1 VPVIDGVL
9 FLAMTMYLRK
19 KMSEIKIAATVRENF
34 GKGAARKL
42 RAVGQTPAVIYGHG
56 NATRHISLPAHEVRL
71 ALRHKNALLEL
82 DIAGKTELVLVKMA
96 SKDPV
101 TQVIEHV
108 DLVEVV
114 KGEKVHVEV
123 PVHLV
128 GEPMAG
134 TVVDLELKS
143 VKVEAEA
150 THVPEYVEIHISK
163 EATPGH
169 HYTTSDLVLPKGVT
183 LDLPGTELVASVVE
197 TKAAAAGE
205 VVEGTEAPAE

>member
-1 VPVIDGVL
+1 
-9 FLAMTMYLRK
+9 
-19 KMSEIKIAATVRENF
+19 MSEIQISATLRENF

-42 RAVGQTPAVIYGHG
+42 RAAGQTPAVIYGHG

-82 DIAGKTELVLVKMA
+82 NIAGKTELVLVKMA

-123 PVHLV
+123 PVHIV
-128 GEPMAG
+128 GEPFSG
-134 TVVDLELKS
+134 TVVDLEHKAVSL
-143 VKVEAEA
+143 EAEA
-150 THVPEYVEIHISK
+150 THVPEFVELRISK
-163 EATPGH
+163 DAQAGH
-169 HYTTSDLVLPKGVT
+169 HYTAKDITLPTGVKME
-183 LDLPGTELVASVVE
+183 LPADELIASVVE
-197 TKAAAAGE
+197 TKAGAAEATEAAAE
-205 VVEGTEAPAE
+205 

>member
-1 VPVIDGVL
+1 
-9 FLAMTMYLRK
+9 
-19 KMSEIKIAATVRENF
+19 MSEIKISATLRENF

-42 RAVGQTPAVIYGHG
+42 RAAGQTPAVIYGHG

-82 DIAGKTELVLVKMA
+82 NIAGKTELVLVKMA

-128 GEPMAG
+128 GEPFSG
-134 TVVDLELKS
+134 TVVDLEHKS
-143 VKVEAEA
+143 VSLEAEA
-150 THVPEYVEIHISK
+150 THVPEFVELRISK
-163 EATPGH
+163 DAQAGH
-169 HYTTSDLVLPKGVT
+169 HYTAKDITLPAGVKME
-183 LDLPGTELVASVVE
+183 LPADELIASVVE
-197 TKAAAAGE
+197 TKAGAAEATEAAAE
-205 VVEGTEAPAE
+205 

>member
-1 VPVIDGVL
+1 
-9 FLAMTMYLRK
+9 
-19 KMSEIKIAATVRENF
+19 MSEIKISATLRENF

-42 RAVGQTPAVIYGHG
+42 RAAGQTPAVIYGHG

-82 DIAGKTELVLVKMA
+82 NIAGKTELVLVKMA

-123 PVHLV
+123 PVHIV
-128 GEPMAG
+128 GEPFSG
-134 TVVDLELKS
+134 TVVDLEHKAVSL
-143 VKVEAEA
+143 EAEA
-150 THVPEYVEIHISK
+150 THVPEFVELRISK
-163 EATPGH
+163 DAQAGH
-169 HYTTSDLVLPKGVT
+169 HYTAKDITLPAGVRM
-183 LDLPGTELVASVVE
+183 ELSANELIASVVE
-197 TKAAAAGE
+197 TKAGAAEATEAAAE
-205 VVEGTEAPAE
+205 